1 MSDNVREQ
9 RLFHFDIIGAC
20 EGLREGVQVQL
31 DKVDGSHFEQPQ
43 GQAPASLQRL
53 EQRNKKLTGPNISTS
68 MVGGQHCGHSL
79 VLFKECNIKKE
90 LGL

>member
-1 MSDNVREQ
+1 MLESNASSTLTESEP
-9 RLFHFDIIGAC
+9 G
-20 EGLREGVQVQL
+20 REGVHL
-31 DKVDGSHFEQPQ
+31 DKVDGSHFEEAQ

>member
-9 RLFHFDIIGAC
+9 RLFHFDIIGA
-20 EGLREGVQVQL
+20 GREGVHL
-31 DKVDGSHFEQPQ
+31 DKVDGSHFKQPQ
-43 GQAPASLQRL
+43 GQAPAPLQRL

-68 MVGGQHCGHSL
+68 MVGSQHYCGNSL
-79 VLFKECNIKKE
+79 VLFEECNIKKE